1 VSSFSVLLPVRNGW
15 PYVQECVASVL
26 AQTHSDFE
34 LHVLDNASSDETLPW
49 LRSLKDE
56 RLRISTSEESLTIE
70 QSWARARSVAKR
82 EFMTLIGHDDRLEP
96 GFLASIDDLIR
107 RHPQAVLYQTG
118 ACLINARGR
127 KIRSCW
133 PVPERETAA
142 DYLRARFG
150 PQRDMFGTGF
160 VFRSADYDR
169 VGGIPPFER
178 LFFADDALWLS
189 LLGDDGYKACEPAE
203 LCAVRVHPRSES
215 ASLPSAWRPI
225 LRGVTQI
232 TKFFQAFQAAHASVR
247 AVMAELLPQFLLT
260 YHRNVLIFAL
270 VDACQKGQRLPAADV
285 RVIEE
290 SLASTD
296 AAAASALRRGAE
308 VRLVS
313 LLNRSPLRRC
323 VPLLWRMYY
332 ALRTRSL

>member
-1 VSSFSVLLPVRNGW
+1 LPVRNGW

-26 AQTHSDFE
+26 AQTHRDFE
-34 LHVLDNASSDETLPW
+34 LHVLDNASTDETLPW
-49 LRSLKDE
+49 LRSLEDE
-56 RLRISTSEESLTIE
+56 RLRISTSATSLSID
-70 QSWARARSVAKR
+70 QSWARARTVPKR

-96 GFLASIDDLIR
+96 GFLEAVDGLIR
-107 RHPQAVLYQTG
+107 RHPRAALYQTG
-118 ACLINARGR
+118 AYLINAQGR

-150 PQRDMFGTGF
+150 PRRDMSGTGF
-160 VFRSADYDR
+160 VFRSADYER

-189 LLGDDGYKACEPAE
+189 LLGDEGYKACEPAE

-225 LRGVTQI
+225 LRGVGQI
-232 TKFFQAFQAAHASVR
+232 TEFFQKFQAAHASVR
-247 AVMAELLPQFLLT
+247 AVMAELLPQFLLK
-260 YHRNVLIFAL
+260 YHRSVLIFAL
-270 VDACQKGQRLPAADV
+270 VDACQKGQRLPASDV
-285 RVIEE
+285 GVIEE

-296 AAAASALRRGAE
+296 AVAASALLRGTE

-323 VPLLWRMYY
+323 VPWLWKIYY